1 MVEWWKLPLL
11 SSSCL
16 KDFLITADGTDIADC
31 AENFR
36 FD

>member
-1 MVEWWKLPLL
+1 MP
-11 SSSCL
+11 SSSGL